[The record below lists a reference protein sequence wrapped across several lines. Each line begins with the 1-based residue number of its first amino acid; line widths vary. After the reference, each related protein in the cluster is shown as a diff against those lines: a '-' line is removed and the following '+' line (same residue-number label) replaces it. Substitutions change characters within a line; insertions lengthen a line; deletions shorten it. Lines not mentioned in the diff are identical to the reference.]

1 MMGKPA
7 HGPAT
12 DPLKTLGLLR
22 RWLAIAVAQE
32 ALAWIGLEI
41 GRQLDGA
48 DERRLVIALGLA
60 GRKLRR
66 AELTLPGD
74 ELAAA
79 QDLSPGWRPQYW
91 ATDEVARAALLIATH
106 HNDDA
111 AFAARFDKLC
121 LTAETT
127 EHVSYMKGLA
137 IFPAGEQLVRSARQ
151 GVRSSIAPIF
161 RAVACHNPF
170 PQHHFD
176 LDAWNQMVVKC
187 VFEGVPIDDVV
198 GLHERRNPELLV
210 MLRDLVA
217 ERHAAGRPLPQ
228 TVHRFIE
235 G

>member
-1 MMGKPA
+1 MAKTT
-7 HGPAT
+7 T

-22 RWLAIAVAQE
+22 RWLAIAVTEE

-41 GRQLDGA
+41 DRQLDGP
-48 DERRLVIALGLA
+48 DERRLVTALGLA

-66 AELTLPGD
+66 AELKLPGD
-74 ELAAA
+74 QLAAA
-79 QDLSPGWRPQYW
+79 QDLCPGWRPQYW
-91 ATDEVARAALLIATH
+91 ATDEIARAALLLATH

-111 AFAARFDKLC
+111 AFVARFDKLC

-127 EHVSYMKGLA
+127 EHVCYMKGLA

-170 PQHHFD
+170 PRDQFD
-176 LDAWNQMVVKC
+176 VDAWNQMVVKC
-187 VFEGVPIDDVV
+187 VFEGAPIDDVV
-198 GLHERRNPELLV
+198 GLHERRNSELLV

-217 ERHAAGRPLPQ
+217 ERHAAARPLPE

>member
-1 MMGKPA
+1 MLGKTAIEPQDA
-7 HGPAT
+7 
-12 DPLKTLGLLR
+12 LGLLR
-22 RWLAIAVAQE
+22 RWLAIAVAQD

-41 GRQLDGA
+41 ERQLA
-48 DERRLVIALGLA
+48 RVDEHRLVTALGLA

-66 AELTLPGD
+66 AELKLPVD

-79 QDLSPGWRPQYW
+79 QDLCPDWRPQYW
-91 ATDEVARAALLIATH
+91 GTDEVARAALLLATH
-106 HNDDA
+106 HGDDA
-111 AFAARFDKLC
+111 AFVARFEKLC

-161 RAVACHNPF
+161 RAVACHNPY
-170 PQHHFD
+170 PRKHFD
-176 LDAWNQMVVKC
+176 IDVWNQMVVKC
-187 VFEGVPIDDVV
+187 VFEGVPIDDVI
-198 GLHERRNPELLV
+198 GLHARRNPELLV

-228 TVHRFIE
+228 AVHRFIE